1 MFSEQRIHPLGHQVI
16 FGAAVS
22 SRTKHYHRRKT
33 RMVDNKMTETHAEV
47 GIIGGSGLYEL
58 AELENAETVE
68 VETPFGSPSDALV
81 VGRLSGRSVAFV
93 PRHGRGHRLTPTE
106 IPVRANIWA
115 LKALGVRQVISISA
129 VGSLRE
135 EYRPGSLV
143 VPDQI
148 VDWTKSGRPK
158 SFFEDGIVVHTSVA
172 DPYCGRLREEL
183 MAAAHSA
190 TDTTI
195 HDSGT
200 YICIEGPQF
209 STRAES
215 ELYRFLKMDII
226 GMTAVPEAKLAREA
240 ELCYSAL
247 ALVTDYDCWRSDEQ
261 AVEADLVTAV
271 MARNADAAKRTIVR
285 LVEKLPADAACEC
298 QDALAH
304 AIITDRA
311 AVPPSVRERLDLL
324 IGRHLNA

>member
-1 MFSEQRIHPLGHQVI
+1 MNEAR
-16 FGAAVS
+16 
-22 SRTKHYHRRKT
+22 
-33 RMVDNKMTETHAEV
+33 AEV

-58 AELENAETVE
+58 AELENAETVR
-68 VETPFGSPSDALV
+68 VETPFGSPSDDLV
-81 VGRLSGRSVAFV
+81 VGRICGRPVAFV
-93 PRHGRGHRLTPTE
+93 PRHGRGHRLSPTE
-106 IPVRANIWA
+106 IPVQANIYA
-115 LKALGVRQVISISA
+115 LKALGARQVISISA

-135 EYRPGSLV
+135 EYGPGSLV

-158 SFFEDGIVVHTSVA
+158 SFFGDGIVVHASVA

-190 TDTTI
+190 TDATV

-215 ELYRFLKMDII
+215 ELYRLLRLDII

-247 ALVTDYDCWRSDEQ
+247 ALVTDYDCWRSDEE
-261 AVEADLVTAV
+261 AVDADLVTAV

-285 LVEKLPADAACEC
+285 LIEKLPAYSECEC
-298 QDALAH
+298 QTALAH

-311 AVPPSVRERLDLL
+311 AVPPIVRERLDLL
-324 IGRHLNA
+324 IGRYLTG